1 MAVRQHTAFSFGRVR
16 ALTLNTVTE
25 LTRMK
30 VFYVVLIF
38 ALILIGGSAFMARM
52 SFQQEFQV
60 LKDIALGAMNIFTS
74 LLAIV
79 ATARLLPQDIED
91 RTVYT
96 ILAKPVS
103 RFEYLLGKLAGVLLL
118 LAISVIVMSALFFA
132 VLYLREQSVLSETNR
147 QLAGSPPDQITDA
160 FNAIRASAFNTNLL
174 PGVAI
179 IYVKAALLASLTLLI
194 STFASSNIFT
204 IIVTVCVYFIGH
216 LEATAREFWLQS
228 QGAGGV
234 ARLLFAVI
242 ALFFPDFQLF
252 NLVDDVVVGTAIP
265 AALFFKTAALGC
277 LYIATYLFLAWA
289 VFYRKEL

>member
-1 MAVRQHTAFSFGRVR
+1 
-16 ALTLNTVTE
+16 
-25 LTRMK
+25 MK

-38 ALILIGGSAFMARM
+38 ALILIGGSASMARM

-60 LKDIALGAMNIFTS
+60 LKDIALGAMSIFAS

-118 LAISVIVMSALFFA
+118 LAIGVVVMSAMFFA
-132 VLYLREQSVLSETNR
+132 VLFVREQSVLSETAR
-147 QLAGSPPDQITDA
+147 QLAASPPDQIADA
-160 FNAIRASAFNTNLL
+160 LNAIRAAGFNTNLL
-174 PGVAI
+174 PGIAV
-179 IYVKAALLASLTLLI
+179 IYVKASLLASLTLFI

-204 IIVTVCVYFIGH
+204 IVVTVCVYFIGH

-228 QGAGGV
+228 QSAGGG
-234 ARLLFAVI
+234 ARALFAAI
-242 ALFFPDFQLF
+242 ALFFPDLQLF
-252 NLVDDVVVGTAIP
+252 NLVDDIVVGTAIP
-265 AALFFKTAALGC
+265 ATLFLKTAGLGC
-277 LYIATYLFLAWA
+277 IYIGTYLMLAWA
-289 VFYRKEL
+289 IFYRKEL